1 MAKNSEA
8 VIKQLVK
15 NHGTP
20 LALIKRSRLQW
31 AVERFKR
38 LLPRVKPY
46 YAIKANPHPDILQ
59 TFVSLGMGFDV
70 ASLQEIDMCL
80 KAGATPESLI
90 FANTI
95 KRREAL
101 QYAVQKKVRTMTFDS
116 GYELNKIAKF
126 APGARVLVRIKVPN
140 VGSLVEL
147 SLKFGVDPADAMPL
161 LIKAK
166 QLGLDPVGVSFHVG
180 SQCTHVENFV
190 EAFEMASIILND
202 SRLKGLPMRIL
213 DIGGGFPIRHFDHE
227 RQDPFEQMAP
237 TLNREINRLFDS
249 SVELI
254 AEPGRSFVGPAVT
267 LVTRVIGKAIREN
280 KHWYYLDDGVYGGF
294 SGIVFDH
301 CKYQFKVFKRGETQI
316 STLAGPTCDSFDIIA
331 RSEELPE
338 LEIDDIVYVEN
349 IGAYSVASATYFN
362 GFPPAKCVMVD

>member
-1 MAKNSEA
+1 MIRK
-8 VIKQLVK
+8 LVK
-15 NHGTP
+15 AHGTP
-20 LALIKRSRLQW
+20 LAVIRRSRLKV
-31 AVERFKR
+31 AIERFRR

-46 YAIKANPHPDILQ
+46 YAIKANPDPQILKF
-59 TFVSLGMGFDV
+59 FVGMGLGFDV
-70 ASLQEIDMCL
+70 ASMQEIDMCL
-80 KAGATPESLI
+80 KAGAKPQDLI

-101 QYAVQKKVRTMTFDS
+101 EYAVQKKVMTMTFDS
-116 GYELNKIAKF
+116 GYELNKIAKY

-166 QLGLDPVGVSFHVG
+166 QVGLEPVGVSLHVG

-190 EAFEMASIILND
+190 EAFEMAAILLND
-202 SRLKGLPMRIL
+202 SRLKQLPMRII

-227 RQDPFEQMAP
+227 KKDPFENMAP

-254 AEPGRSFVGPAVT
+254 AEPGRSLVGPSVT

-301 CKYQFKVFKRGETQI
+301 CKYQFKVLKKGETQI
-316 STLAGPTCDSFDIIA
+316 STLAGPTCDSFDIIS

-338 LEIDDIVYVEN
+338 LDIDDIVYVDN

-362 GFPPAKCVMVD
+362 GFPPAKCVMVE